1 MDKSELL
8 GLVSSL
14 NREAAGADD
23 EVAGAQKMALNYYF
37 QRARGDE
44 QPGRSQ
50 YVSGDVSAMVEAN
63 LAAMMESFTSDNI
76 AEFKAFGAEDEDQA
90 QLESDVVSY
99 YIMDLNGGYWIFQ
112 EGIKDA
118 LLLRNGLVKVY
129 PEKRETT
136 RTRTYENVDDAAYAG
151 LVAKPGV
158 SVISWDRDAGELKL
172 RETKKTMTIRCEG
185 APIENFRYTKNWTSI
200 DLQRIPYCA
209 ERHVDIRS
217 DVIERFPKAKA
228 EILQLSAFRKDDQTS
243 NKRNPQAS
251 SGHKGQV
258 NDPSLD
264 EIEWWESYVL
274 VDKDGDGI
282 AERHRVS
289 FVENKLILEDEE
301 TDLVCFGAGTAIINP
316 HRFLGVSLFDKLK
329 QTQDL
334 KTGFRRAGHDNANVA
349 NKSRTAYLENKA
361 DDDDLENGLVDGNIR
376 VRGVPDVRQALMAFT
391 NPDIGASIRGHV
403 EDLNRERAEMGGAA
417 LDMSNANV
425 QLSDRAGSQ
434 GIDRAYSVMEQLA
447 ALMTRN
453 IAQSLIR
460 STYLL
465 VHETLRTYVSEPI
478 PIKRNGRWSETNPR
492 DWPERK
498 QLTVKLGMSSGERT
512 RRAGALGFILQAQ
525 LGLADKGYD
534 NILVNIEGFYQALTD
549 WARVSDIPNPE
560 QYFVDPSTDESKKA
574 LQDAQASRQ
583 QQRQAQQ
590 KLTDMALG
598 LEQLRIAVDKNG
610 GDADRRLKWA
620 EAQLSA
626 AVEEMKVVGA
636 ATTALLTKMNAKEPV
651 SGKADQNGT
660 AAKGS

>member
-1 MDKSELL
+1 MDTSELL

-14 NREAAGADD
+14 NRDSAGADD

-63 LAAMMESFTSDNI
+63 LAAMMESFTTDNI

-99 YIMDLNGGYWIFQ
+99 YIMDLNRGYWIFQ

-118 LLLRNGLVKVY
+118 LLLRNGLIKVY
-129 PEKRETT
+129 PEKQETT
-136 RTRTYENVDDAAYAG
+136 RTRTYENVNDAAYAG
-151 LVAKPGV
+151 IVSKPGTV
-158 SVISWDRDAGELKL
+158 VIAWDPDAGELKV
-172 RETKKTMTIRCEG
+172 RETSSVMTIKCEG
-185 APIENFRYTKNWTSI
+185 SPIENFRYTKNWTSI
-200 DLQRIPYCA
+200 DLQNIPYCA
-209 ERHVDIRS
+209 ERQVDLRS
-217 DVIERFPKAKA
+217 DLLKKFPDKKAD
-228 EILQLSAFRKDDQTS
+228 IQRLSAFRKDDQTT

-251 SGHKGQV
+251 SGTRGQV

-274 VDKDGDGI
+274 VDKNGDGI

-289 FVENKLILEDEE
+289 FVEHKLILDDEE

-349 NKSRTAYLENKA
+349 NKSRTAYLEGKV
-361 DDDDLENGLVDGNIR
+361 DDEDLENGLVDGNIR
-376 VRGVPDVRQALMAFT
+376 VRGVPDVRAAMMAFT

-403 EDLNRERAEMGGAA
+403 DDLNRERAEMGGAA

-447 ALMTRN
+447 SMMTRN
-453 IAQSLIR
+453 VAQSLIR
-460 STYLL
+460 ATYLL
-465 VHETLRTYVSEPI
+465 THATLRSYVSTPI
-478 PIKRNGRWSETNPR
+478 PIKRNGRWAETNPR

-498 QLTVKLGMSSGERT
+498 QLSVKLGMSSGERT

-525 LGLADKGYD
+525 MGLADKGYD

-560 QYFVDPSTDESKKA
+560 QYFVDPSTDASKEA
-574 LQDAQASRQ
+574 LKGAQEARAQ
-583 QQRQAQQ
+583 EKKAQQ
-590 KLTDMALG
+590 KLTDVALA
-598 LEQLRIAVDKNG
+598 LEQLRISVEKNS
-610 GDADRRLKWA
+610 GDADRHLDWSK
-620 EAQLSA
+620 AQLSA

-636 ATTALLTKMNAKEPV
+636 ATTALLTKMKEKEPV
-651 SGKADQNGT
+651 SGKADESRT
-660 AAKGS
+660 EAKGG